1 MASEDTT
8 DASTIKYYTR
18 AEVAKYN
25 TATNSWIII
34 HDKVYDVTKFLKQ
47 HPGGEEV
54 ILEHAGRDG
63 TEPFEDIGH
72 SSDAREMMEPYK
84 IGELVEEERTKSDDK
99 KERDWANGASNG
111 DSSSNRATQSIPGF
125 NHWLLEI
132 LADSCFTW
140 STSNSYLPLFHQR
153 TLKHSI
159 RLLSYFI
166 SITC

>member
-111 DSSSNRATQSIPGF
+111 DSSSGSWRSWLIPVLLGVLATLI
-125 NHWLLEI
+125 
-132 LADSCFTW
+132 
-140 STSNSYLPLFHQR
+140 YR
-153 TLKHSI
+153 
-159 RLLSYFI
+159 YFI
-166 SITC
+166 SAH

>member
-1 MASEDTT
+1 MASEDATGT
-8 DASTIKYYTR
+8 STIKYYTR

-111 DSSSNRATQSIPGF
+111 DSSSNREMQSIPGF
-125 NHWLLEI
+125 NHLLHGHVMIGYCSGSWRSWLIPVVLGV
-132 LADSCFTW
+132 LA
-140 STSNSYLPLFHQR
+140 
-153 TLKHSI
+153 TLI
-159 RLLSYFI
+159 YRYFI
-166 SITC
+166 SAH